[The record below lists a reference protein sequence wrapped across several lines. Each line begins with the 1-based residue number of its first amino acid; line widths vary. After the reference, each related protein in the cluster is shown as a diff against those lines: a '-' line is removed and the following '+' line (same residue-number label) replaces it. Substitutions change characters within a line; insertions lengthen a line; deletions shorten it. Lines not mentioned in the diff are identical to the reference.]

1 MRVSSPL
8 IDTSK
13 FVERLHSIEGRCGGN
28 AYLRRTKLGE
38 VRAEYMTAR
47 IAAKLRELAH
57 FSELPQQELNA
68 AAGRILA
75 KAGSR
80 STTAPENERR
90 TDQEER
96 LVSSA
101 KVGWHKLVK
110 AEGLAPAR
118 AWSRAH
124 PQMPKRKGMRRQIAN
139 ANENSEE
146 MRDTFTRYVAKQ
158 ALHLLNACEEA
169 RSLDQRVVSPRIEQ
183 TVAALYSL
191 CIGADPVSSSDSRR
205 K

>member
-8 IDTSK
+8 IDTSE
-13 FVERLHSIEGRCGGN
+13 FVERLHRVEERCGGN
-28 AYLRRTKLGE
+28 VYRRRTELGE

-47 IAAKLRELAH
+47 IAAKLRELVH

-80 STTAPENERR
+80 STTAPEDERR

-96 LVSSA
+96 LVGSA
-101 KVGWHKLVK
+101 KVGWHKLVR

-118 AWSRAH
+118 AWSRA
-124 PQMPKRKGMRRQIAN
+124 PTTMPKRKGMRRQIAK
-139 ANENSEE
+139 ANGNSEE
-146 MRDTFTRYVAKQ
+146 MRDTFRRYIAKQ

-169 RSLDQRVVSPRIEQ
+169 RSLDQSVVSPRIEQ

-191 CIGADPVSSSDSRR
+191 CLEPDPAPSSHPMR